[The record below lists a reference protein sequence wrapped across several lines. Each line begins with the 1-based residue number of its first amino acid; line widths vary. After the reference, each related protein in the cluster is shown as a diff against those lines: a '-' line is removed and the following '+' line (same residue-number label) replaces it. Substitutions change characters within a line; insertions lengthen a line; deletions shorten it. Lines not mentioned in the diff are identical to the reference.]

1 MYLKSKNNTV
11 KILSVILIFALLEY
25 VAGTSFADSSGGR
38 AVKYIDSI
46 SGYSDSFI
54 SELLA
59 PPSMFSPLYALER
72 DAAGKLTITEPP
84 AQYKDRLYTEVVL
97 AFLAHSVDNDVGD
110 GPFEAFMEKISGGMD
125 LEKCRIGHVKRIG
138 SAYHAL
144 YKVSDPE
151 NPRILFLRFSG
162 HEPGARVEKG
172 RGAVIRLLDGTEIL
186 VEIDYL
192 STGELPRKY
201 TIEEKEELIMIHEV
215 SEVVINGGKP
225 KRATD
230 MVFTGAA
237 FQDRNTDV
245 FVSICDRLLAAYA
258 ENRGEKSAIKGF
270 LAEMISDAAEFSER
284 IEVSRSVQLI
294 AGQALT
300 IISWMDRKIAGANG
314 VRLTT
319 DVERM
324 AANDKRGISFIDR
337 TTLPEGIAEVK
348 EDGAPGF
355 YWRGTE
361 EINKLGTDRPDRLIF
376 DRRAFEAAK
385 DNVVLYLMDHGFQAV
400 SPVLLEMTE
409 KGNIS
414 TLHETAF
421 LNDFLPGSFQATST
435 GAGHFQGTK
444 VDIKNVTAGR
454 GIQVN
459 VRYNADGTIAE
470 VIAQEIK
477 EGQWTLALP
486 GYVDYMINL
495 GGLRFNDISVDLS
508 PELAGKFSPD
518 FDFSPENIKAVEAAI
533 AEKGK
538 SAPYLAARIG
548 DEAYLIKN
556 RTEAPEPVWIS
567 MPKGYSE
574 GVVLTDLYTVMNPEV
589 LAESIPELA
598 YAHRI
603 SVSKPVKPP
612 LEMLSDEKLSTA
624 EKRPAPSLGHIDDVL
639 SLIDLN
645 AGFMATLLGP
655 EAKTDVLI
663 RIPIEALDAVGA
675 ENVKDYLA
683 AIQDTA
689 HGFIELFSA
698 TQTGQVSDDKY
709 AEYGIKKKVLP
720 KDFKRGK
727 ENTVTLFTVLKAEEI
742 SAKGRADGEWGIG
755 DVRPTDTIISPIGLN
770 YDKTGFVRSIILGL
784 RLSEIARQKAEK
796 GEADP
801 EFVKQT
807 FVQYRYFCF
816 SQGVRNFN
824 LSEDDLINLA
834 TGNINKMVEALN
846 RIIKVLP
853 IRPVNT
859 EELRAIYEH
868 AREALIRA

>member
-1 MYLKSKNNTV
+1 MYIKPKKNTL
-11 KILSVILIFALLEY
+11 KILSFLLIFTLLQY
-25 VAGTSFADSSGGR
+25 VGGVSFAGDPGER
-38 AVKYIDSI
+38 AVKYVDSI
-46 SGYSDSFI
+46 SMYSDSFF

-59 PPSMFSPLYALER
+59 PPSIFSPLYALER
-72 DAAGKLTITEPP
+72 DASGKLTITEPP
-84 AQYKDRLYTEVVL
+84 MRYRDRLYTEVIL
-97 AFLAHSVDNDVGD
+97 AFLAHSVDNDIGD
-110 GPFEAFMEKISGGMD
+110 GPFEEFMEKVSVGMD
-125 LEKCRIGHVKRIG
+125 LEKCPIGHVKRIG
-138 SAYHAL
+138 GAYHAL

-151 NPRILFLRFSG
+151 RPRILFLRFSG
-162 HEPGARVEKG
+162 HEPGSAVEKG
-172 RGAVIRLLDGTEIL
+172 RGAVIELVDGTEIL

-225 KRATD
+225 KRAAD

-237 FQDRNTDV
+237 FQDHNTEV
-245 FVSICDRLLAAYA
+245 FTNICNRLLAAYA
-258 ENRGEKSAIKGF
+258 ESRGDKPAIKGF
-270 LAEMISDAAEFSER
+270 LAEMISNAAELSER
-284 IEVSRSVQLI
+284 AEVSRSVQLI

-300 IISWMDRKIAGANG
+300 IISWMDRKIAGADAM
-314 VRLTT
+314 RLIA
-319 DVERM
+319 DIERM
-324 AANDKRGISFIDR
+324 VANDKRGTSFIDKA
-337 TTLPEGIAEVK
+337 TLPKGIFEVK
-348 EDGAPGF
+348 TEGAPGF
-355 YWRGTE
+355 YWRGAE
-361 EINKLGTDRPDRLIF
+361 KINKLGTDTPDRLVF
-376 DRRAFEAAK
+376 DKQAFEAAK

-400 SPVLLEMTE
+400 GSAMLEMTE
-409 KGNIS
+409 KGDIS

-421 LNDFLPGSFQATST
+421 LNDLLPGSYQVTST
-435 GAGHFQGTK
+435 GAGHFQGKK
-444 VDIKNVTAGR
+444 VDIKNITAGR

-470 VIAQEIK
+470 VIAQEVK

-495 GGLRFNDISVDLS
+495 GGLRFNDISMDLS
-508 PELAGKFSPD
+508 PGIAARFSPG
-518 FDFSPENIKAVEAAI
+518 FDFSPGNIKAVQAAI

-556 RTEAPEPVWIS
+556 RTEAPDPVWIS

-574 GVVLTDLYTVMNPEV
+574 GVVLTDLYTIMNPEV
-589 LAESIPELA
+589 LSESIPELA

-603 SVSKPVKPP
+603 SVSKPVAPP
-612 LEMLSDEKLSTA
+612 IEMLSDEKLLSA
-624 EKRPAPSLGHIDDVL
+624 EKRTAPSLGHIEDIF

-645 AGFMATLLGP
+645 AGFMAAILGP
-655 EAKTDVLI
+655 EAKKDVLI
-663 RIPIEALDAVGA
+663 RIPIEALDAVGPD
-675 ENVKDYLA
+675 NVKDYLA

-698 TQTGQVSDDKY
+698 TQAGKVGDDEY
-709 AEYGIKKKVLP
+709 AEYGIKKKDLP
-720 KDFKRGK
+720 KGFKSGR
-727 ENTVTLFTVLKAEEI
+727 ENTVTLFTVLKAEEV
-742 SAKGRADGEWGIG
+742 STRGRSDGEWGIG

-770 YDKTGFVRSIILGL
+770 YDKAGFVRSIILGL
-784 RLSEIARQKAEK
+784 RLSEMARQKAEK

-824 LSEDDLINLA
+824 LEEEDLINLA
-834 TGNINKMVEALN
+834 TGNINKMVDALN
-846 RIIKVLP
+846 RIIRVLP

-859 EELRAIYEH
+859 EELREIYEH